1 MLTGDH
7 LSFQLFDRGL
17 APHPKYESTAHDQP
31 QQPFSAEPPAPA
43 GRATNPRVPT
53 ADRPRRKKNPPTR
66 PARHSGTP
74 TCPAP
79 RDQPSRHATPPLAP
93 AMPPPSL
100 LLFHCRAPLPHRPL
114 RMSSPSPSRV
124 VCSASTAEGYISAA
138 PILLPDGPWKQV
150 ISSTIWLC
158 SAWDSSW
165 GPCPL
170 NLLALLWCR
179 CR

>member
-1 MLTGDH
+1 SPNSPSPPSRQRQPAAPPTPGSQPPTGH
-7 LSFQLFDRGL
+7 AAKRTPRPAPL
-17 APHPKYESTAHDQP
+17 ATPVL
-31 QQPFSAEPPAPA
+31 PPAPR
-43 GRATNPRVPT
+43 RAT
-53 ADRPRRKKNPPTR
+53 
-66 PARHSGTP
+66 
-74 TCPAP
+74 
-79 RDQPSRHATPPLAP
+79 SRHATPPLAP